1 MPKNGDKPVDKI
13 KGNEIMMLDMKI
25 NIYPQVIHSNKMLHC
40 APKCCKWCNK
50 IVLDRCNEMV
60 QG

>member
-25 NIYPQVIHSNKMLHC
+25 NIYPQSFNINSTSF
-40 APKCCKWCNK
+40 P
-50 IVLDRCNEMV
+50 
-60 QG
+60 Q